1 MPANDS
7 MSKNDPLDRLARH
20 KRINSASL
28 DFYLSNAS
36 SIPADAKRK
45 FKQEEHLGKAMDAR
59 EI

>member
-45 FKQEEHLGKAMDAR
+45 FKQEEHLG
-59 EI
+59 